1 MTDEFGSFDRIVEEE
16 VAKNKRAKRGNGD
29 RGAPPLGEK
38 IDKADEAAKPAKVK
52 KPRVVLASFLPVAD
66 MVKDERGRLVANVA
80 NVLAVLRGVPA
91 VEHCFSHDE
100 MLCQTMLCAPL
111 PTPGGGIANDVEAV
125 RPIRDTDVTRLQE
138 WLQHSGLPKIG
149 REQVF
154 QAVDLRAIE
163 RSYHP
168 VRDYLEGLIWDQV
181 PRLSNLFPTY
191 FGTVRTPYVEKIGSM
206 FLCSMVA
213 RIFEPGC
220 KADYMVV
227 LEGAQGILKS
237 TACKILGRPWFS
249 DSLPDIAV
257 GKDAQQ
263 HLNGKWLIEI
273 GEMSA
278 ISKVEDAALKT
289 FLTRT
294 TEIYRPPYGREDV
307 HQPRQCIFVGSTNKE
322 TYLRDETGGRRYWP
336 VVVDVID
343 LVALEHDRD
352 QLFAEAVVRYH
363 DGLPWWPDAAFE
375 REHIRPEQQARY
387 EVDPWRD
394 TIADWLTGKDT
405 ATVTDIARWALF
417 IETPRVGTREARRIS
432 NVLTTLRWKRGKADE
447 KGRIQWTPGATSP

>member
-1 MTDEFGSFDRIVEEE
+1 MTDEFAAFDRIVEEE
-16 VAKNKRAKRGNGD
+16 AAKNRARRGHGPPD
-29 RGAPPLGEK
+29 RAPPLGEK
-38 IDKADEAAKPAKVK
+38 IDKEDEAAKPAKVK

-111 PTPGGGIANDVEAV
+111 PAPGGGIANEVEGV

-138 WLQHSGLPKIG
+138 WLQHIGLPKIG

-168 VRDYLEGLIWDQV
+168 IRDYLDGLVWDQV
-181 PRLSNLFPTY
+181 PRVARLFPTY
-191 FGTVRTPYVEKIGSM
+191 FGTVRTPYIEKIGPM

-220 KADYMVV
+220 KADYMIV

-237 TACKILGRPWFS
+237 TACKILGGPWFS
-249 DSLPDIAV
+249 DNLPHIAV

-263 HLNGKWLIEI
+263 HLSGKWLIEI

-294 TEIYRPPYGREDV
+294 TEIYRPPYGRRTSTSRASASSSA
-307 HQPRQCIFVGSTNKE
+307 QPTRKPICATKQAGAATGPSWRTCSTSSPSPAIA
-322 TYLRDETGGRRYWP
+322 TSSSPRPLSATATACHGGR
-336 VVVDVID
+336 
-343 LVALEHDRD
+343 
-352 QLFAEAVVRYH
+352 
-363 DGLPWWPDAAFE
+363 
-375 REHIRPEQQARY
+375 
-387 EVDPWRD
+387 
-394 TIADWLTGKDT
+394 
-405 ATVTDIARWALF
+405 
-417 IETPRVGTREARRIS
+417 TPRSSASTSAPNSRPGTKSI
-432 NVLTTLRWKRGKADE
+432 
-447 KGRIQWTPGATSP
+447 PGATRSRTG